1 MAFVAKLTSKNQL
14 TLPQRIVEQLNRP
27 THFEGVV
34 AQGALCLWPGRV
46 VSLERQGERAGI
58 PASVLREAWRIV
70 LEREDHHALLKTRA
84 RKEMA
89 ALDAEAAA
97 RAAKRRQTTGS

>member
-14 TLPQRIVEQLNRP
+14 TLPQRIVDQLNRP

-34 AQGALCLWPGRV
+34 AKGALCLWPGRV

-70 LEREDHHALLKTRA
+70 LEREDARAELKAKA
-84 RKEMA
+84 RQELA
-89 ALDAEAAA
+89 ALETEAAA
-97 RAAKRRQTTGS
+97 RSAKRGQTPGS